1 MNGESTNEDWANCA
15 TGQMGIEIA
24 FAAGQM
30 EIGPM
35 VQLDRWGFNWLVL
48 LQLKQWGLDQ

>member
-15 TGQMGIEIA
+15 TGQMGIKIA

-35 VQLDRWGFNWLVL
+35 GIELASAIAAEAMGT
-48 LQLKQWGLDQ
+48 